1 MLRARRHAGAGGGGL
16 FTTISRKAT
25 MKFSLILF
33 GFYVLMRFTA
43 LWDAAFRSRVAEKDF
58 SLTIRTDDGSRA
70 RTYYCRGGRL
80 ASRRGQSPDAEFS
93 LIWKDAAT
101 GFRYLSAM
109 KPSALVKAITAGDL
123 KLAGEASAVSRFLET
138 FKILM
143 ASYRRSK

>member
-1 MLRARRHAGAGGGGL
+1 
-16 FTTISRKAT
+16 
-25 MKFSLILF
+25 MKFSLILY

-43 LWDAAFRSRVAEKDF
+43 RYDAVFRSRIAEKDF
-58 SLTIRTDDGSRA
+58 SLTIRTDDDTRSRSYA
-70 RTYYCRGGRL
+70 CRGGRL
-80 ASRRGQSPDAEFS
+80 SSRRGRLPDAEFS

-101 GFRYLSAM
+101 GFRHLSAM

-143 ASYRRSK
+143 AAYRKK

>member
-1 MLRARRHAGAGGGGL
+1 
-16 FTTISRKAT
+16 

-33 GFYVLMRFTA
+33 GLYALMRFTA
-43 LWDAAFRSRVAEKDF
+43 LRDAAFRSRIAEKDF
-58 SLTIRTDDGSRA
+58 SFTIRTDDGSRA
-70 RTYYCRGGRL
+70 RTYACRGGRL
-80 ASRRGQSPDAEFS
+80 SSRRGTAPDAEFS

-138 FKILM
+138 FKLM
-143 ASYRRSK
+143 MAVYRPGK